1 MPSHPI
7 SSTLTNHL
15 HQTSPAPLQITFAT
29 LAIHNSQ
36 NGQFLN
42 HVHRPHSRIVLKKMP
57 CQSLAELTVPDNL
70 VFSFSFQFRIPK
82 TQKFH
87 HVEML
92 SLPRPLD
99 HGKLFIDEEKLVLS
113 FRIDAPD
120 PSLRVEV
127 THTYLG
133 ICDLKEL
140 CAPVPEKSLKLHNK
154 G

>member
-1 MPSHPI
+1 MPTLPI
-7 SSTLTNHL
+7 STTFTDYL

-29 LAIHNSQ
+29 LTIRNHQ

-42 HVHRPHSRIVLKKMP
+42 RVQRP
-57 CQSLAELTVPDNL
+57 QSCIILQKLPQTGLAEITVLDNL
-70 VFSFSFQFRIPK
+70 VFSFSFQFHIPGTK
-82 TQKFH
+82 EFH
-87 HVEML
+87 NIEML

-99 HGKLFIDEEKLVLS
+99 RGRLFVDKEKLVLS

-127 THTYLG
+127 THTYQG
-133 ICDLKEL
+133 VCDLKEL
-140 CAPVPEKSLKLHNK
+140 CAPVSGQSVKQQDH